1 MIKIAPSLTNQDL
14 IMKSRKSSL
23 THYSFRDL
31 KGLLAARAI
40 SLPPCPKIKN
50 PGPAANLSAEDQ
62 EKIFSAAMADV
73 TPISRENCVE
83 RNPAPREAEAV
94 RSDPNGNEEK
104 ETLAKLEDLVRH
116 GEGFHV
122 FHTPEYIQGT
132 GYNIPAEIARRLH
145 QGDFSIQAHLDLHGM
160 NASDGQESFE
170 RFLKWAVK
178 TGKRGV
184 MVIHGRGLSG
194 PAGPVLKEKVVESLT
209 RGPWRK
215 WVIAYASARACDG
228 GAGATY
234 VLLRK
239 RPVTKRGKRPKK

>member
-1 MIKIAPSLTNQDL
+1 
-14 IMKSRKSSL
+14 MKSRKPSL
-23 THYSFRDL
+23 TYNPFRDL
-31 KGLLAARAI
+31 KDLLESRAI
-40 SLPPCPKIKN
+40 SLPKCPPIKI
-50 PGPAANLSAEDQ
+50 PEPQGNLSEEEQ
-62 EKIFSAAMADV
+62 EKIFSEAMADV
-73 TPISRENCVE
+73 NPISRENCVE
-83 RNPAPREAEAV
+83 RPPFMRQTENIRLDA
-94 RSDPNGNEEK
+94 DPNEEK
-104 ETLAKLEDLVRH
+104 EALSKLSDLVRH

-122 FHTPEYIQGT
+122 FHTPEYIEGT

-160 NASDGQESFE
+160 HANDAQESFE
-170 RFLKWAVK
+170 RFLKWAVR

-194 PAGPVLKEKVVESLT
+194 PSGPVLKEKVVESLT

-215 WVIAYASARACDG
+215 WVIAYCSARACDG
-228 GAGATY
+228 GTGATY